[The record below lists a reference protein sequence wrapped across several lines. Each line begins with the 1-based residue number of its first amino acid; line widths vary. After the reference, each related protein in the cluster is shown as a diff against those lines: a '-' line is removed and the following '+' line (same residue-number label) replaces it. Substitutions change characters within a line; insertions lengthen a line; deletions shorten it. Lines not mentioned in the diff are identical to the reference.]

1 MPFSDVGRQIGGAG
15 GGALAVG
22 GVKPADLFLGSDI
35 RNPVSRASLAGLGE
49 RGNCC
54 ILSVFLC
61 LSRGTVTQTNPPE
74 DRGFSVKFH
83 VPCVQDLD
91 RIA

>member
-1 MPFSDVGRQIGGAG
+1 MPFSDVGRQIWGAG

-35 RNPVSRASLAGLGE
+35 RNPVSRASLAGHGE

-54 ILSVFLC
+54 VLSVFFAFQEGL
-61 LSRGTVTQTNPPE
+61 LYRLILLRIEV
-74 DRGFSVKFH
+74 SV
-83 VPCVQDLD
+83 
-91 RIA
+91 